1 MGGHGHMSNQK
12 KEAYRP
18 DRQIIHVGH
27 RQMGD
32 CRSLIVG
39 PLQCCCSVSPDR
51 PPQTRL
57 ALSLPTRSRQTWATD
72 KKSTEEEGGVDIA
85 GRRVG
90 GGDVV
95 KESWKREGGETGG
108 GWGRYSRMV
117 KSITCDAKQK
127 TGCSNISLF
136 LPTKEEDWD
145 MQESGVR
152 G

>member
-57 ALSLPTRSRQTWATD
+57 VLSLSPLALGRHERRI
-72 KKSTEEEGGVDIA
+72 KKSTEGEGGVDIA
-85 GRRVG
+85 ERRVG

-95 KESWKREGGETGG
+95 KES
-108 GWGRYSRMV
+108 
-117 KSITCDAKQK
+117 
-127 TGCSNISLF
+127 
-136 LPTKEEDWD
+136 
-145 MQESGVR
+145 
-152 G
+152 